1 MDVSAIFEHQ
11 NNIYYYFID
20 QSINAGPQIV
30 FSLYGPNW
38 WGTESS
44 KGYARIHV
52 PPGGQQKTIRAPI
65 LVAKCSNVWSAISSW
80 FTDRNPELRDPKIL
94 LDGNK
99 SKGNYTSK
107 SKIDNY
113 FPNHA

>member
-1 MDVSAIFEHQ
+1 MNFYHLC
-11 NNIYYYFID
+11 NNIRSDYYAVFKL
-20 QSINAGPQIV
+20 INLVGPQIV

-52 PPGGQQKTIRAPI
+52 PPGGDRKTIRAPI

-99 SKGNYTSK
+99 SKGIICN
-107 SKIDNY
+107 
-113 FPNHA
+113 